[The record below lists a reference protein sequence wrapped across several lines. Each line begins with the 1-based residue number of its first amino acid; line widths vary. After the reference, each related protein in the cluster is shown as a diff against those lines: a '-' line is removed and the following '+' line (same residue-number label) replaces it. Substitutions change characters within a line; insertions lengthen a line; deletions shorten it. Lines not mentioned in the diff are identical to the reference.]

1 MSTIANQLIFHE
13 LNLIMFEKSQR
24 KEHGTFILPTVT
36 LMT

>member
-1 MSTIANQLIFHE
+1 MSTI
-13 LNLIMFEKSQR
+13 SQR